1 MANERLGTLTDRQ
14 REIFDFIRSKIFERG
29 YGPTVRETAA
39 AFGIRSPNGVMC
51 HLRALEKKQIIRRE
65 PNMSR
70 AIQLLD
76 DRPSD
81 ASLPLAGMI
90 AAGSP
95 MEAVEQPERID
106 FREMFGDAELF
117 VLQVKGESMIE
128 DQIADGDYVV

>member
-1 MANERLGTLTDRQ
+1 MAGRNLDQMTPRQ
-14 REIFDFIRSKIFERG
+14 RAIYEFIRSKIFERG

-106 FREMFGDAELF
+106 FPEMVGDAGLF
-117 VLQVKGESMIE
+117 VLQV
-128 DQIADGDYVV
+128 